1 MEAIFKFLNIYL
13 ATRRTALSIL
23 VLMFILLCTMKVS
36 AQKQIQIE
44 KMAAEGYAMRF
55 SDTIASLR
63 IQKEALF
70 LAKKNN
76 SRVDEAICYAYL
88 AMTYR
93 RLLQLK
99 EFTRYA
105 EQSYGIANTTAD
117 NRAIAYSNW
126 AMGLL
131 RSYIDDKAG
140 AVDYMLKAYGLFTQL
155 NEYSYCAKIGAD
167 VSYLFYPGSEVN
179 VRKYADE
186 ALRFAEKSNDPESIL
201 HARLAVGSYL
211 LESASSNDSLLWK
224 KAVSFYKETIHQA
237 EQVEEFIVSKS
248 NIGIAH
254 LNIAVLYMNAPKP
267 IDEKAFLSHLEQ
279 ATHIGRK
286 YNLRNIYRSSLGLRG
301 QFFIQKGDYRTA
313 ENLFKEGIAYQQT
326 LPYKDNDLLA
336 AFFGCLKELAS
347 KEKDYAAYHEYDTYF
362 NRYNKLKYD
371 EEMQKILQNTDAKF
385 ESEKKLELIKQLEK
399 ENELEKKN
407 KFLGYGI
414 SGVLLAGLVFMY
426 RSYYYRQRYY
436 QNRED
441 ILRQKQTN
449 SELKVQLMEKESLE
463 ILADKLSIER
473 RLLQSQMN
481 PHFIFNLLGNIQS
494 MILKNDRL
502 IAISYLGKF
511 AKLTRQVLE
520 QSRMD
525 RICLELEI
533 QTLKNYMDLQQLRLN
548 HSFDY
553 CVDMDETVD
562 PNVHIPPLLL
572 QPFVENAIEHGLKPL
587 ADLRHGFLKISF
599 HLRMD
604 ADVLECTITD
614 NGIGLEESRSK
625 KKNAPHTSLSTRITD
640 ERLALLYP
648 NNPFVQLKMT
658 DRKDVDGAG
667 CLVFLSIPL
676 I

>member
-13 ATRRTALSIL
+13 AARRTALSIL
-23 VLMFILLCTMKVS
+23 ILMFILLCTMKVS
-36 AQKQIQIE
+36 AQKQNQVE
-44 KMAAEGYAMRF
+44 KMATKGYAMRF
-55 SDTIASLR
+55 SDTIASLH
-63 IQKEALF
+63 IQKEALS

-76 SRVDEAICYAYL
+76 SRIDEAICYAYL

-105 EQSYGIANTTAD
+105 EQSYRIANTTVD
-117 NRAIAYSNW
+117 KRAIAYSNW

-140 AVDYMLKAYGLFTQL
+140 AVDYMLKAYGLFVQL

-167 VSYLFYPGSEVN
+167 VSYLFYPGAEVN

-211 LESASSNDSLLWK
+211 LENASSNDSLLWK

-237 EQVEEFIVSKS
+237 QQVEKFIVSKS

-267 IDEKAFLSHLEQ
+267 IDEEAFLSHLEQ
-279 ATHIGRK
+279 ATHIGRQ

-313 ENLFKEGIAYQQT
+313 ENLFKEGIAYQKT

-371 EEMQKILQNTDAKF
+371 EEMQKILQNTDARF
-385 ESEKKLELIKQLEK
+385 ESEKKMELIKQLEK

-436 QNRED
+436 HNRED
-441 ILRQKQTN
+441 ILRQKQAN

-481 PHFIFNLLGNIQS
+481 PHFIFNLLANIQS

-525 RICLELEI
+525 RISVEVEV

-553 CVDMDETVD
+553 CIDMDETVD

-599 HLRMD
+599 HLRRD
-604 ADVLECTITD
+604 TAVLECTITD
-614 NGIGLEESRSK
+614 NGIGVEESRSK
-625 KKNAPHTSLSTRITD
+625 KENLPHTSLSTKITD

-648 NNPFVQLKMT
+648 KNPFVQLKIT
-658 DRKDVDGAG
+658 DRKNVEGGG
-667 CLVFLSIPL
+667 CVVFLSIPL